1 MKISLIEG
9 PTSDKFFKAETIP
22 VSNEVKFLVFIF
34 EHMALPVE
42 PVAEK

>member
-9 PTSDKFFKAETIP
+9 PTSFKAETIP